1 MPSAFIH
8 ALSDVQSTDIGKDTR
23 IWQYCVVLAGAK
35 IGSNCNIC
43 SQVFIENDV
52 IVGNDVTIKNG
63 VQIWDGIRI
72 EANVFIGPNVTFTND
87 KQPRSKQY
95 PKKFLNTVVCNGA
108 SIGANASILPGI
120 TIGLGAMVGAGAVV
134 TKSVPPHAIVVG
146 NPAVIVGYVEAA
158 NNSTPSTAA
167 LDKPDD
173 ILSVGVGGCILYTL
187 PLVPDLR
194 GSLSVA
200 EYEKQIPFIPK
211 RCFWVF
217 NVPSKEVRGE
227 HAHKT
232 LHQYLI
238 CIKGSVSVVLD
249 DSKNRREVLLNQPNL
264 GLHIPP
270 GVWGIQYKYSR
281 EAVLLVLASESYDA
295 NDYLRNYNE
304 FLAYIQESA
313 KKK

>member
-1 MPSAFIH
+1 M
-8 ALSDVQSTDIGKDTR
+8 R
-23 IWQYCVVLAGAK
+23 
-35 IGSNCNIC
+35 
-43 SQVFIENDV
+43 
-52 IVGNDVTIKNG
+52 GN
-63 VQIWDGIRI
+63 
-72 EANVFIGPNVTFTND
+72 
-87 KQPRSKQY
+87 
-95 PKKFLNTVVCNGA
+95 
-108 SIGANASILPGI
+108 
-120 TIGLGAMVGAGAVV
+120 
-134 TKSVPPHAIVVG
+134 
-146 NPAVIVGYVEAA
+146 
-158 NNSTPSTAA
+158 
-167 LDKPDD
+167 
-173 ILSVGVGGCILYTL
+173 
-187 PLVPDLR
+187 
-194 GSLSVA
+194 LSVA

-270 GVWGIQYKYSR
+270 GVWGFQYKYSR